1 MTAKQNILDLME
13 HFSNL
18 CKMDSSSTEVANYK
32 KLPKSPQF
40 VLQEYFQKSP
50 EPWVFTGEVIGNLY
64 ILVAAINNLG
74 THLEAFSPAKS
85 ASYKL
90 DALPKL
96 RVLSE
101 SEALVAADASDETK
115 SAELALRDECL
126 VQVMGPVLRADAFNA
141 EIESIKKEAN
151 DAYTGKGGTPDYMQ
165 TFLREMEVSANRAR
179 QEIALGVREQGE
191 ILREETLLELGD
203 AIYGEVCARTS
214 REMFKALSEVQEKMA
229 HAWQELNSRRAK
241 HEKLLAPRLSNP
253 NAEQELQNLI
263 EEEANR
269 YKAALMQ
276 LREDRKEVVT
286 CFRQRA
292 NLFVTRLA
300 SASDA
305 AFHLVDA
312 LPLFRHFAALPG
324 DEQVEPAR
332 MSIKRRMRRFQKG
345 EGVDQNPEH
354 LPKRSWEG
362 IRRYELR
369 EALRGSEWP
378 KDSELRDATPE
389 MLAEL
394 SPSIPSFR
402 SATHK
407 KFFERRNFYYDRFKA
422 EFLHE
427 VKNRSMELS
436 TREDKEQVGQT
447 NWVSMV
453 NQLNP
458 EATIP
463 ETQLEEE
470 EEEEPPPVEEVAKGK
485 GKGKK

>member
-1 MTAKQNILDLME
+1 
-13 HFSNL
+13 
-18 CKMDSSSTEVANYK
+18 
-32 KLPKSPQF
+32 
-40 VLQEYFQKSP
+40 
-50 EPWVFTGEVIGNLY
+50 
-64 ILVAAINNLG
+64 
-74 THLEAFSPAKS
+74 
-85 ASYKL
+85 
-90 DALPKL
+90 
-96 RVLSE
+96 
-101 SEALVAADASDETK
+101 
-115 SAELALRDECL
+115 
-126 VQVMGPVLRADAFNA
+126 MGPVLRADAFNA

-165 TFLREMEVSANRAR
+165 VFLREMEVSANRAR

-214 REMFKALSEVQEKMA
+214 RELFKALSEVQDKMA

-354 LPKRSWEG
+354 LPKRSWEASG
-362 IRRYELR
+362 VMSSERPCEVANGRRILN
-369 EALRGSEWP
+369 L
-378 KDSELRDATPE
+378 E
-389 MLAEL
+389 MLHLRCLL
-394 SPSIPSFR
+394 SSPQAFHLSVQQPTRSFSSVGISITIASR
-402 SATHK
+402 QN
-407 KFFERRNFYYDRFKA
+407 FFMKSRIDLWSCPPGKIKSRWGRRIGYR
-422 EFLHE
+422 
-427 VKNRSMELS
+427 
-436 TREDKEQVGQT
+436 
-447 NWVSMV
+447 W
-453 NQLNP
+453 
-458 EATIP
+458 
-463 ETQLEEE
+463 
-470 EEEEPPPVEEVAKGK
+470 
-485 GKGKK
+485 